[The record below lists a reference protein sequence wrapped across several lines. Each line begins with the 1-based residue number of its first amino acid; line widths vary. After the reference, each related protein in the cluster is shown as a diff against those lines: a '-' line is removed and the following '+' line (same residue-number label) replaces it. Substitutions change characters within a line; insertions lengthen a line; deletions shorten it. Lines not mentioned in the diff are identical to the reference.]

1 MLDEMSV
8 TTFREW
14 REYFD
19 LEPFGEERADYRAA
33 SIVAMLYNINR
44 RRGTPAKNTRDF
56 VLRFGEKVEPRR
68 KTWQEMKAIGA
79 MIAGAAN
86 KPRPTRPPKR
96 QPVKRNRPTRGKH
109 GR

>member
-8 TTFREW
+8 TLFREW
-14 REYFD
+14 REYSD
-19 LEPFGEERADYRAA
+19 LEPFGEERADLRAGQIA
-33 SIVAMLYNINR
+33 AMLYNINR
-44 RRGTPAKNTRDF
+44 KRGSASKNARDF
-56 VLRFGEKVEPRR
+56 LLFGEKAKPRR

-86 KPRPTRPPKR
+86 KPRPKPPPKH